1 MKKVGNFV
9 NSTLKSLRAEKAVEL
24 HQLKRAWL
32 NAVGPF
38 LGSQT
43 EPVRIKAYTLFLVV
57 SSSMWAQEINL
68 QQKTILNKLKPHLKG
83 FPPLRK
89 LVCFVGEPHKR
100 EVKPEHIAE
109 AEESVPWTEVTVPPD
124 RLKRIEEHLSQVEDE
139 KLRDKL
145 RKLMT
150 LSVQREIYFVGQG
163 QLPCPLCGN
172 FRDPAFDICQNCERE
187 REEERERKVMR
198 LMAQK
203 PWLSAQDLADRTH
216 LPDRSTFQR
225 IRKKLLGNWM
235 LQAWQQTSGLEG
247 RDLIPVMTDEFK
259 ALLMDITMLRC
270 NLPAHSLQ
278 PRHFYFALGKRLAG
292 GYLNPY
298 GDEDEPED

>member
-24 HQLKRAWL
+24 HQLKHAWL
-32 NAVGPF
+32 QAVGPF

-43 EPVRIKAYTLFLVV
+43 EPVRIKANTLFLVV

-68 QQKTILNKLKPHLKG
+68 QQRTILNKLKPHLKG
-83 FPPLRK
+83 FPPLKK

-100 EVKPEHIAE
+100 EIKSEQPADT
-109 AEESVPWTEVTVPPD
+109 EESVPWAEIAVPPE
-124 RLKRIEEHLSQVEDE
+124 RLQRIEDHVRQIEDE

-145 RKLMT
+145 RKLMK
-150 LSVQREIYFVGQG
+150 LSVQREIYLIEQG

-172 FRDPAFDICQNCERE
+172 FRRPTLEICENCERE

-216 LPDRSTFQR
+216 LKDRSTFQKV
-225 IRKKLLGNWM
+225 RKKLLGNWM
-235 LQAWQQTSGLEG
+235 LQAWQQTGGLEG

-292 GYLNPY
+292 GYLNPE
-298 GDEDEPED
+298 GDED